1 MRPAGKGALESL
13 YFDYPQFAARRVP
26 ELDGAVKRHQ
36 KRADRSQGHLQ

>member
-26 ELDGAVKRHQ
+26 ELDGAATRHPV
-36 KRADRSQGHLQ
+36 